1 MQPTQI
7 IREISESRWQ
17 NAYDIMKSKDLDSLM
32 VEQDFKYK
40 VRLSLHD
47 DIITDV
53 YLFFLATLD
62 KNVYKITA
70 KLNASQYLNQLP
82 KHETLLQFLLKHNE
96 TWLRKK
102 KI

>member
-17 NAYDIMKSKDLDSLM
+17 NAYDIMKSKDLDSLI

-40 VRLSLHD
+40 VRLSIHD

-53 YLFFLATLD
+53 YLFF
-62 KNVYKITA
+62 
-70 KLNASQYLNQLP
+70 
-82 KHETLLQFLLKHNE
+82 
-96 TWLRKK
+96 
-102 KI
+102 